1 MSQLKIMQRCPVTTS
16 TIITRQALDA
26 QLRESGAD
34 AYQLTPAC
42 HPTAGVDLV
51 YAGDARLLV
60 WCHRC
65 HGDVATLAVGSAPIA
80 PEGRR

>member
-1 MSQLKIMQRCPVTTS
+1 MSQLKIMPRCGITTT

-26 QLRESGAD
+26 QSQESGAD
-34 AYQLTPAC
+34 AYHLTSSC

-51 YAGDARLLV
+51 YAGDGRLLV

-65 HGDVATLAVGSAPIA
+65 HGDVAILAVGSAPPVTA
-80 PEGRR
+80 